1 MHTHP
6 LTPEQEEMIRQ
17 VEATMAVEDLPLTE
31 EARENLY
38 AIASGEQTAQQV
50 IDHIKAKYQQP

>member
-1 MHTHP
+1 MHIRP

-31 EARENLY
+31 EAQENLY

>member
-31 EARENLY
+31 EARKNLY
-38 AIASGEQTAQQV
+38 AIASGQQTVQQV
-50 IDHIKAKYQQP
+50 IDQIRAKYQHP

>member
-31 EARENLY
+31 EARKNLY
-38 AIASGEQTAQQV
+38 AIASGQQTVQQI
-50 IDHIKAKYQQP
+50 IDQIKAKYQHP

>member
-1 MHTHP
+1 MHIRP

-17 VEATMAVEDLPLTE
+17 VEAAIAVEALPLTE

-50 IDHIKAKYQQP
+50 IEHIKAKYQQP

>member
-17 VEATMAVEDLPLTE
+17 VEATMAVEALPLTE

>member
-31 EARENLY
+31 EARKNLY
-38 AIASGEQTAQQV
+38 AVASGERTAQQV

>member
-31 EARENLY
+31 EARKNLY
-38 AIASGEQTAQQV
+38 AIASGEQTVQQV
-50 IDHIKAKYQQP
+50 IEHIKAKYQHP

>member
-1 MHTHP
+1 MHPHP

-31 EARENLY
+31 EARKNLY
-38 AIASGEQTAQQV
+38 AIASGQQTVQQV
-50 IDHIKAKYQQP
+50 IDQIRAKYQHP

>member
-1 MHTHP
+1 MHIHP

-17 VEATMAVEDLPLTE
+17 VEAAMTLEDLPLTE

-50 IDHIKAKYQQP
+50 IDHIKAKYRQP

>member
-1 MHTHP
+1 MHIRP

-17 VEATMAVEDLPLTE
+17 VEAAIAVEALPLTE
-31 EARENLY
+31 EARKNLY

-50 IDHIKAKYQQP
+50 IEHIKAKYQQP

>member
-31 EARENLY
+31 EARKNLY
-38 AIASGEQTAQQV
+38 AIASGEQTVQQV